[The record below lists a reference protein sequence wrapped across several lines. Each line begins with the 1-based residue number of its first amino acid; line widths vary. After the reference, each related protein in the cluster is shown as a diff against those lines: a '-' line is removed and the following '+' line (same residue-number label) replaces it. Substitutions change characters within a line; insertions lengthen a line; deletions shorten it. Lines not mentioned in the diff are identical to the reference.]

1 MPFLTEEIWQRLPRA
16 RSAPDSIMVARYPRI
31 HRRDLDPDAESEM
44 AFLKAVVTVV
54 RNIRSEMQIPPARVL
69 TVILRPAG
77 AAQSAT
83 LSGQTAVLAML
94 ARAEVQVVPDGVR
107 PTAQAALAVVDGCE
121 VYVPLAGVIDVAAE
135 RQRLGRERDRAAEEL
150 ARLEAKLAR
159 VEFRERAPAEVVARE
174 EARRSEQV
182 ALMAKLEAGIERLDA
197 VTGGHA

>member
-1 MPFLTEEIWQRLPRA
+1 
-16 RSAPDSIMVARYPRI
+16 
-31 HRRDLDPDAESEM
+31 M

-77 AAQSAT
+77 VAQSAT